1 MTYIIVALVFFLAG
15 LFVAALLGKA
25 GSDSA
30 HEELERA
37 LEAEYLRGLNNGRTL
52 GRKGDV

>member
-1 MTYIIVALVFFLAG
+1 MTYFIIALVFFLAG
-15 LFVAALLGKA
+15 LFVAALIGKA

-37 LEAEYLRGLNNGRTL
+37 LEAEYLRGRADE
-52 GRKGDV
+52 RKGGV